1 MSHVKNVETYSRLVE
16 FCTGYGGN
24 YNPGQQNLKLNAMRA
39 MLENAQSS
47 LQDVSLK
54 RLDYK
59 RVTNEREI
67 AFTDLSRLTSRI
79 VLYLSTSGVPDQTVD
94 DARFYARLIGGRLVR
109 RREPIPSDEADEKPL
124 TTRSL
129 TQRSY
134 VALKDHFTQL
144 VELIKKEPAYQPNEE
159 DLQIA
164 SLEARVNELNTAT
177 AKVHIAR
184 AAWSNA
190 MIYRNR
196 LMYKGLESLV
206 NHGATVKRYVR
217 SVFGNTSAQS
227 AQMAEL
233 SFTKRKVK

>member
-1 MSHVKNVETYSRLVE
+1 MSHAKNVETYSRLVE

-39 MLENAQSS
+39 LLEKAQSS

-67 AFTDLSRLTSRI
+67 AFTDLSKLATRI

-94 DARFYARLIGGRLVR
+94 DARFYSRLIGGRLAR
-109 RREPIPSDEADEKPL
+109 RREPIPSDEADEKTL
-124 TTRSL
+124 TARSL

-144 VELIKKEPAYQPNEE
+144 VELIKKEAAYKPNEE

-164 SLEARVNELNTAT
+164 SLEAKIDELNATT
-177 AKVHIAR
+177 AKVHKAK
-184 AAWSNA
+184 AEWSNA
-190 MIYRNR
+190 LIYRNR
-196 LMYKGLESLV
+196 LIYKGRESLI

-227 AQMAEL
+227 VQMAEV

>member
-1 MSHVKNVETYSRLVE
+1 MSHAKNVETYSRLVE

-39 MLENAQSS
+39 MLEKAQSS

-67 AFTDLSRLTSRI
+67 AFADLSKLTSRI

-94 DARFYARLIGGRLVR
+94 DARFYARLIGGSVR
-109 RREPIPSDEADEKPL
+109 KREPIPSGEADEKPL

-159 DLQIA
+159 DLQLA
-164 SLEARVNELNTAT
+164 SLEAKVDELKTVTANVNK
-177 AKVHIAR
+177 AKAE
-184 AAWSNA
+184 WSNA
-190 MIYRNR
+190 LIYRNR
-196 LMYKGLESLV
+196 LMYKGRESLV

-227 AQMAEL
+227 VQMAEL